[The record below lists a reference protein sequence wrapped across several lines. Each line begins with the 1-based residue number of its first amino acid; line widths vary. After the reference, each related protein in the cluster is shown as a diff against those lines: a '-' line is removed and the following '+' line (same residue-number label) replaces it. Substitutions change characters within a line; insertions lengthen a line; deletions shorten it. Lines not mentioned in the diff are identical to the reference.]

1 MKRVCWMTLKCSVEP
16 KRRYVAQIAVFAAE
30 AEPFWRKDRMHPKG
44 QETDF
49 GIVQRRNTLKSRYL
63 TAAFLYVL
71 RGVSYGI
78 ASRDFVCH
86 KSPNHSRNR
95 LPLWGRSP
103 QSPERRDVY
112 GERYTNCRKSYSNGK
127 REDSSKSPKMRAE
140 YNRICEAMSVG
151 VRAEN
156 GSA

>member
-1 MKRVCWMTLKCSVEP
+1 MKRVCWMTLKCSAEP
-16 KRRYVAQIAVFAAE
+16 KRRDVAQIAAFE
-30 AEPFWRKDRMHPKG
+30 AKPVPLWLKDKMRPKG
-44 QETDF
+44 QESGF
-49 GIVQRRNTLKSRYL
+49 RYRAAQRTLKTRYL

-71 RGVSYGI
+71 RGASHGI

-86 KSPNHSRNR
+86 RNPNHSRNR

-112 GERYTNCRKSYSNGK
+112 GERYTHRRPGDGNRE
-127 REDSSKSPKMRAE
+127 REDSSQSPKMRTE
-140 YNRICEAMSVG
+140 YNRICEAKSVG
-151 VRAEN
+151 VQAEN